1 MASQREL
8 FLNAFGFIGYA
19 EEVARLLRQMIV
31 LEQELAMLES
41 PGTSNGKGHGN
52 GNGHGRKHAGP
63 SNGELRA
70 SIAEIRIK
78 LADLLE

>member
-19 EEVARLLRQMIV
+19 EDVARLLRQMIV

-41 PGTSNGKGHGN
+41 PGTSNG
-52 GNGHGRKHAGP
+52 
-63 SNGELRA
+63 ELRA